1 MKKIMA
7 FLLGIVFSFLLL
19 VGCNGNNDAG
29 PEAIIKEFVTKMY
42 SLEDYKKID
51 REELNTKYPNDQYTT
66 KISKIST
73 EKAMEGFIADRTVSF
88 YINRL
93 YDRHINSKITSIS
106 IEKQSSEEDG
116 SIIYSYKTKVKF
128 AFVDTNEE
136 KEEELWGQ
144 VTVKKTKDNW
154 VITQFNKVE
163 LPIEIFN

>member
-1 MKKIMA
+1 MKKIVA
-7 FLLGIVFSFLLL
+7 FLLGIAFSSLLL

-73 EKAMEGFIADRTVSF
+73 EKAMEGFIADRTVSS

-93 YDRHINSKITSIS
+93 YDLHINSKITSIS

-128 AFVDTNEE
+128 ALADTNEE

-144 VTVKKTKDNW
+144 VTVKKAKDNW
-154 VITQFNKVE
+154 IITQFNKVE